1 MAPGGDDAVVRAVLA
16 DSGMAPV
23 CEKLRAM
30 LAFLEKL
37 TLRPAEVSPADVSP
51 LRAAGLADEEIE
63 DAIHVCAMFNMMN
76 RVADSLG
83 FDPATEEGYAAA
95 ARMLL
100 KSGYLL

>member
-1 MAPGGDDAVVRAVLA
+1 MAKGDDQVVQAVLA
-16 DSGMAPV
+16 DYRTAPIP
-23 CEKLRAM
+23 EKLRAT

-37 TLRPAEVSPADVSP
+37 TLRPDEVGPDDVAP

-63 DAIHVCAMFNMMN
+63 DAIHVCALFNLIN

-83 FDPATEEGYAAA
+83 FELANAEGYQIS

-100 KSGYLL
+100 TKGYA